1 MSIKKAAIKKPKQFA
16 DTSIY
21 GNLQTLI
28 DSFFNVYENFRRDI
42 RNIYGSDM
50 LRFLEQAR
58 DNMYFSYSSKIL
70 DEKIIYSVNSIKEI
84 NKFELRVCTLV
95 SPNVRIIT
103 IPTASNLTRQ
113 IGEIKGQLNSWITSL
128 QAKSQNEQKCDR

>member
-1 MSIKKAAIKKPKQFA
+1 MEKNKNALKRQKQFS

-58 DNMYFSYSSKIL
+58 ENMYFSYSSKIL
-70 DEKIIYSVNSIKEI
+70 QEKITYGINSIVEI
-84 NKFELRVCTLV
+84 DKFELRIHTLV
-95 SPNVRIIT
+95 SPNVKIIKT
-103 IPTASNLTRQ
+103 STASHLIKL
-113 IGEIKGQLNSWITSL
+113 IGEIKIQLNCWITAL
-128 QAKSQNEQKCDR
+128 KVKLENQQNKQ

>member
-1 MSIKKAAIKKPKQFA
+1 MEKNKNALKRPKQFS

-58 DNMYFSYSSKIL
+58 ENMYFSYSSKIL
-70 DEKIIYSVNSIKEI
+70 QEKITYGINSIIEI
-84 NKFELRVCTLV
+84 DKFELRIHTLV
-95 SPNVRIIT
+95 SPNVKIIKAS
-103 IPTASNLTRQ
+103 TASHLVKL
-113 IGEIKGQLNSWITSL
+113 IGEIKIQLNCWITAL
-128 QAKSQNEQKCDR
+128 KVKLEKQQNKQ

>member
-1 MSIKKAAIKKPKQFA
+1 MEKNKNALKRQKQFS

-58 DNMYFSYSSKIL
+58 ENMYFSYSSKIL
-70 DEKIIYSVNSIKEI
+70 QEKITYGINSIIEI
-84 NKFELRVCTLV
+84 DKFELRIHTLV
-95 SPNVRIIT
+95 SPNVKIIKT
-103 IPTASNLTRQ
+103 STASHLVKL
-113 IGEIKGQLNSWITSL
+113 IGEIKIQLNCWITAL
-128 QAKSQNEQKCDR
+128 KVKLEKQQNKQ

>member
-1 MSIKKAAIKKPKQFA
+1 MEKNKNALKRQKQFS

-58 DNMYFSYSSKIL
+58 ENMYFSYSSKIL
-70 DEKIIYSVNSIKEI
+70 QEKITYGINSIIEI
-84 NKFELRVCTLV
+84 DKFELRIHTLV
-95 SPNVRIIT
+95 SPNVKIIKAS
-103 IPTASNLTRQ
+103 TASHLVKL
-113 IGEIKGQLNSWITSL
+113 IGEIKIQLNCWITAL
-128 QAKSQNEQKCDR
+128 KVKLEKQQNKQ